1 MTIKKPHI
9 LLNGGF
15 FKYKKSR
22 GVAGP
27 AALCFYV
34 SPSQK
39 PSCGPPKYKYYH
51 YDQDVAAQIVMCHVF
66 TIIREFAI
74 YHIVKILFVKRFLND
89 RIEQMIILIV
99 YFKV

>member
-1 MTIKKPHI
+1 MDNRKPLI

-27 AALCFYV
+27 AALRFYV
-34 SPSQK
+34 IPSQK
-39 PSCGPPKYKYYH
+39 PSGGPPQYKYYH
-51 YDQDVAAQIVMCHVF
+51 YDRDIAAQFVIGHVF

-74 YHIVKILFVKRFLND
+74 YHIVKILFVKHFLND
-89 RIEQMIILIV
+89 VLN
-99 YFKV
+99 K

>member
-1 MTIKKPHI
+1 MTIKKAAHFSERRLFQI
-9 LLNGGF
+9 QKN
-15 FKYKKSR
+15 R

-39 PSCGPPKYKYYH
+39 PSYGPPKYKYYH

-74 YHIVKILFVKRFLND
+74 
-89 RIEQMIILIV
+89 
-99 YFKV
+99 

>member
-1 MTIKKPHI
+1 

-27 AALCFYV
+27 AAFCFYV

-39 PSCGPPKYKYYH
+39 QSGGPPKYKYYH

-66 TIIREFAI
+66 TIIREFAN
-74 YHIVKILFVKRFLND
+74 YHILIILFVKRFLND
-89 RIEQMIILIV
+89 VLNRYLFLLFTSSFRSNSLTS
-99 YFKV
+99 Y

>member
-1 MTIKKPHI
+1 M
-9 LLNGGF
+9 LNGGF

-34 SPSQK
+34 IPSQK

-51 YDQDVAAQIVMCHVF
+51 YDQDVAAQVVIGHVF

-74 YHIVKILFVKRFLND
+74 
-89 RIEQMIILIV
+89 
-99 YFKV
+99 